1 MAANLSDRI
10 LDHAHP
16 FDDPFADQIT
26 NSFRICSFLLSF
38 INTERT
44 MANKEVDREER
55 PRHHDNLSLKR
66 ERRRIRKM
74 KVIFGMFSAALL
86 LSLILSLILNR

>member
-1 MAANLSDRI
+1 MAADLSDRI

-26 NSFRICSFLLSF
+26 NSLRICSFLLSF

-44 MANKEVDREER
+44 MANKDVDREER